1 MDGID
6 LRYCN
11 PSCFQTRGP
20 KVQKWMFLL
29 FVHVHEEFIFHLI
42 LNGFL
47 NEFLWKENPFQKNV
61 KHYYVI
67 LPFFL
72 HKMHSKEETFKLF
85 LFFIQFE
92 CVFFC
97 KMIILMGYCCTI
109 NKFWEFYFQ
118 KRPKRTRIVK
128 FCI

>member
-11 PSCFQTRGP
+11 PTCFQTRGP

-29 FVHVHEEFIFHLI
+29 FVHEEFIFHLI

-61 KHYYVI
+61 KHYYVT
-67 LPFFL
+67 LPFFDI
-72 HKMHSKEETFKLF
+72 KCTQKRKLSN
-85 LFFIQFE
+85 
-92 CVFFC
+92 
-97 KMIILMGYCCTI
+97 Y
-109 NKFWEFYFQ
+109 FYFSSNFNGFFFA
-118 KRPKRTRIVK
+118 K
-128 FCI
+128 